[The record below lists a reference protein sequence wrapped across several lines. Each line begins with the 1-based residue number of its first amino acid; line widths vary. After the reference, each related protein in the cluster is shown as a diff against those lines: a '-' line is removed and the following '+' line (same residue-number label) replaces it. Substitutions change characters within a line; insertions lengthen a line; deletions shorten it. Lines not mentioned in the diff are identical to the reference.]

1 MPPGSPGGIKER
13 TMRNTPKW
21 LKRQQAMLR
30 RRIGQSMSQTGY
42 PTSKCRRMQRQ
53 LSATQKI
60 ARILRTG

>member
-1 MPPGSPGGIKER
+1 
-13 TMRNTPKW
+13 MRNTPKW